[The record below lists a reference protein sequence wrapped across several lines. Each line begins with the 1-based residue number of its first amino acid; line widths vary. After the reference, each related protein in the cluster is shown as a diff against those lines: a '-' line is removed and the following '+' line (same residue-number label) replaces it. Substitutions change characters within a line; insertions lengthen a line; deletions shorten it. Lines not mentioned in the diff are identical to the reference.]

1 MAQRYW
7 DPELEAMPW
16 DEVLAWQAARAAPFV
31 RALTARSEFHRALLG
46 TGPAVDAAAGL
57 KFLAGLPFTTKDDM
71 RRSQAEGRPGEPYG
85 RTRACHCPRWSRPCP
100 PQALPVS
107 PSCTR

>member
-57 KFLAGLPFTTKDDM
+57 EFLAGLLFTTKDDM
-71 RRSQAEGRPGEPYG
+71 RRSQAEGRPASRSACAPG
-85 RTRACHCPRWSRPCP
+85 RATARGGPD
-100 PQALPVS
+100 PVLL
-107 PSCTR
+107 RHYR